1 MWNLKLQENKIEFRK
16 GEDLKFIT
24 FYYRIYL
31 RKKGYE
37 KINYTFDDSNRYEC
51 AGRGNFKKRA
61 KS

>member
-1 MWNLKLQENKIEFRK
+1 MWNLKLQENKIEFK
-16 GEDLKFIT
+16 IGGDLKVIT

-31 RKKGYE
+31 GKKGYE

-51 AGRGNFKKRA
+51 TGRGNFKKRG